1 MFTYLCNM
9 DMIYTLAQI
18 DDVAQSLMK
27 KFGTQSVWAFHAP
40 MGAGKTT
47 LITALCKI
55 FGVQDRVNS
64 PTFAIMNE
72 YQGLG
77 KVIYHMDWYRLENAA
92 EARQAGVEAAMEEAD
107 LSLVE
112 WPEKAP
118 NLVPEHAVVFNI
130 EFIDPDQRRIYT
142 NQ

>member
-1 MFTYLCNM
+1 
-9 DMIYTLAQI
+9 MIYTLAQM

-55 FGVQDRVNS
+55 LGVQDRVNS

-77 KVIYHMDWYRLENAA
+77 KVIYHMDWYRLENDG
-92 EARQAGVEAAMEEAD
+92 EARRAGVEMAMED
-107 LSLVE
+107 SDYCFIE
-112 WPEKAP
+112 WPEKVI
-118 NLVPEHAVVFNI
+118 NLIPAEALHIEIEILGPEH
-130 EFIDPDQRRIYT
+130 RRIFIP
-142 NQ
+142 

>member
-1 MFTYLCNM
+1 M
-9 DMIYTLAQI
+9 DMIYTLAQM

-47 LITALCKI
+47 LITAICKI
-55 FGVQDRVNS
+55 LGVQDRVNS

-77 KVIYHMDWYRLENAA
+77 KVIYHMDWYRLENDG
-92 EARQAGVEAAMEEAD
+92 EARRAGVEMAMED
-107 LSLVE
+107 SDYCFIE
-112 WPEKAP
+112 WPEKAI
-118 NLVPEHAVVFNI
+118 NLIPAEALHIEIEILGPEH
-130 EFIDPDQRRIYT
+130 RRIFIP
-142 NQ
+142 

>member
-9 DMIYTLAQI
+9 DMIYTLAQM
-18 DDVAQSLMK
+18 DDLAQSLMK

-55 FGVQDRVNS
+55 LGVQDRVNS

-77 KVIYHMDWYRLENAA
+77 KVIYHMDWYRLENDGD
-92 EARQAGVEAAMEEAD
+92 ARRAGVEMAMAD
-107 LSLVE
+107 SDYCFIE
-112 WPEKAP
+112 WPEKAI
-118 NLVPEHAVVFNI
+118 NLIPAEALHIEIEILGPEH
-130 EFIDPDQRRIYT
+130 RRIFIP
-142 NQ
+142 

>member
-1 MFTYLCNM
+1 M

-55 FGVQDRVNS
+55 LGVQDRVNS

-77 KVIYHMDWYRLENAA
+77 KVIYHMDWYRLENDGD
-92 EARQAGVEAAMEEAD
+92 ARRAGVEMAMAD
-107 LSLVE
+107 SDYCFIE
-112 WPEKAP
+112 WPEKAI
-118 NLVPEHAVVFNI
+118 NLIPAEALHIKIEILGPEH
-130 EFIDPDQRRIYT
+130 RRIFIP
-142 NQ
+142 

>member
-9 DMIYTLAQI
+9 DMIYTLAQM

-55 FGVQDRVNS
+55 LGVQDRVNS

-72 YQGLG
+72 YQGLE
-77 KVIYHMDWYRLENAA
+77 KVIYHMDWYRLENDGD
-92 EARQAGVEAAMEEAD
+92 ARRAGVEMAMAD
-107 LSLVE
+107 SDYCFIE
-112 WPEKAP
+112 WPEKAI
-118 NLVPEHAVVFNI
+118 NLIPAEALHIEIEILSPEH
-130 EFIDPDQRRIYT
+130 RRIFIP
-142 NQ
+142 

>member
-1 MFTYLCNM
+1 M

-55 FGVQDRVNS
+55 LGVQDRVNS

-77 KVIYHMDWYRLENAA
+77 KVIYHMDWYRLENDGD
-92 EARQAGVEAAMEEAD
+92 ARRAGVEMAMAD
-107 LSLVE
+107 SDYCFIE
-112 WPEKAP
+112 WPEKAI
-118 NLVPEHAVVFNI
+118 NLIPSDALHIEIEILGPEH
-130 EFIDPDQRRIYT
+130 RRIFIF
-142 NQ
+142 

>member
-9 DMIYTLAQI
+9 DMIYTLAQM

-55 FGVQDRVNS
+55 LGVQDRVNS

-77 KVIYHMDWYRLENAA
+77 KVIYHMDWYRLENDGD
-92 EARQAGVEAAMEEAD
+92 ARRAGVEMAMAD
-107 LSLVE
+107 SDYCFIE
-112 WPEKAP
+112 WPEKAI
-118 NLVPEHAVVFNI
+118 NLIPSDALHIEIEILGPEH
-130 EFIDPDQRRIYT
+130 RRIFIP
-142 NQ
+142 

>member
-1 MFTYLCNM
+1 M
-9 DMIYTLAQI
+9 DMIYTLAQM
-18 DDVAQSLMK
+18 DDIAQSLVK

-55 FGVQDRVNS
+55 LGVQDRVNS

-77 KVIYHMDWYRLENAA
+77 KVIYHMDWYRLENDG
-92 EARQAGVEAAMEEAD
+92 EARRAGVEMAIED
-107 LSLVE
+107 SDFCFIE
-112 WPEKAP
+112 WPEKAI
-118 NLVPEHAVVFNI
+118 NLIPSDALHIEIEILGPEH
-130 EFIDPDQRRIYT
+130 RRIFIP
-142 NQ
+142 

>member
-1 MFTYLCNM
+1 M
-9 DMIYTLAQI
+9 DMIYTLAQMDEI
-18 DDVAQSLMK
+18 AQSLMK

-55 FGVQDRVNS
+55 LGVQDRVNS

-77 KVIYHMDWYRLENAA
+77 KVIYHMDWYRLENDG
-92 EARQAGVEAAMEEAD
+92 EARRAGVEMAMED
-107 LSLVE
+107 SDYCFIE
-112 WPEKAP
+112 WPEKAI
-118 NLVPEHAVVFNI
+118 NLIPSDALHIKIEILGPEH
-130 EFIDPDQRRIYT
+130 RRIFIP
-142 NQ
+142 

>member
-1 MFTYLCNM
+1 M
-9 DMIYTLAQI
+9 DMIYTLAEM

-40 MGAGKTT
+40 MGAGKPT

-55 FGVQDRVNS
+55 LGVQDRVNS

-77 KVIYHMDWYRLENAA
+77 KVIYHMDWYRLENDGD
-92 EARQAGVEAAMEEAD
+92 ARRAGVEMAMAD
-107 LSLVE
+107 SDYCFIE
-112 WPEKAP
+112 WPEKAI
-118 NLVPEHAVVFNI
+118 NLIPSDALHIEIEILGPEH
-130 EFIDPDQRRIYT
+130 RRIFIP
-142 NQ
+142 